1 MDRDPACGFG
11 DFPVIADIR
20 MREIES
26 ENKKPARDAPARRS
40 TAGRLTARGYLDIS
54 QMRYRRPI

>member
-20 MREIES
+20 MREIEA
-26 ENKKPARDAPARRS
+26 ENKKPARGMHRR
-40 TAGRLTARGYLDIS
+40 GG
-54 QMRYRRPI
+54 RRPVD